1 MSNHTFSQAAL
12 ILISFLSFVRGAPAM
27 ALLLPTMDK
36 TTIGFDL
43 TDEERND
50 FDNKIIKII
59 KKSFKTEISAFSD
72 RDKFMAAPEPSAAT
86 FFIENFYIGYD
97 IEAIDVPVRSGHIAV
112 RVHMFP
118 DKQKHMSEVVA
129 AKATGSSGFGRN
141 NPFESALKETFE
153 KIQNRKFYSSA
164 KTDSISTLSDVLN
177 LKDVYPCSTT
187 VLLVEP
193 ELSASTML
201 YEMLPEEQSDFSHQ
215 LADALSDLTHSPV
228 RLASRIAID
237 SLKECCK
244 IHAEIKFSRKDHTIL
259 LDLTNGYDP
268 GKSLSEVC
276 IAKNADD
283 WNENKEFTKDIFKA
297 FKQFKKKYPGK

>member
-1 MSNHTFSQAAL
+1 LPQKRRV
-12 ILISFLSFVRGAPAM
+12 IRVR
-27 ALLLPTMDK
+27 K
-36 TTIGFDL
+36 
-43 TDEERND
+43 E
-50 FDNKIIKII
+50 
-59 KKSFKTEISAFSD
+59 
-72 RDKFMAAPEPSAAT
+72 
-86 FFIENFYIGYD
+86 
-97 IEAIDVPVRSGHIAV
+97 
-112 RVHMFP
+112 
-118 DKQKHMSEVVA
+118 Q
-129 AKATGSSGFGRN
+129 
-141 NPFESALKETFE
+141 PFESALKETFE
-153 KIQNRKFYSSA
+153 KIQNRNFILPPKPIQSRRSGCA
-164 KTDSISTLSDVLN
+164 EPEGR
-177 LKDVYPCSTT
+177 YPCSTT

-244 IHAEIKFSRKDHTIL
+244 IHAEIKFSRKDHTVL

-283 WNENKEFTKDIFKA
+283 WNENKEFTKDILRRSSSLKRNIREIRSPA
-297 FKQFKKKYPGK
+297 WPGDNNVWKTAIGPISGSLK